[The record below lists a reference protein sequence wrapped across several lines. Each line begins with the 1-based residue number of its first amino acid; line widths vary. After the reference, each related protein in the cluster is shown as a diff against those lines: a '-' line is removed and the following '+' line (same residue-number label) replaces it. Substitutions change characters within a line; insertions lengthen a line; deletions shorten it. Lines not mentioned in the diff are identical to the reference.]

1 MPNGEVQRGRERR
14 SDVDERLAARP
25 PLQRLVRPLTL
36 SRRPS
41 CLLYRRLPGAL
52 CRSFARLLLLLLL
65 ACFTRCCRFTCRGCL
80 PYLCLSLYGFSSC
93 RSAFAAAALSVSSH
107 SKQAEP
113 PPAGGRA
120 FTQQRHWLQPAACRP
135 GYLLSDLACS
145 LADFQVSGLTA
156 KFSGATS
163 GTPRWM
169 RNSLRG
175 LRCNAWLGR
184 SWLVVDLPAF
194 FTTFFL
200 ALHSSPSLASCCS
213 CLICALPAAAA
224 VLA

>member
-1 MPNGEVQRGRERR
+1 M
-14 SDVDERLAARP
+14 
-25 PLQRLVRPLTL
+25 
-36 SRRPS
+36 
-41 CLLYRRLPGAL
+41 LYRRLPGAL
-52 CRSFARLLLLLLL
+52 CRSFARLLLLLLDL
-65 ACFTRCCRFTCRGCL
+65 RFTHSCRFTCRCCP

-93 RSAFAAAALSVSSH
+93 RSAFAAAALSVRSH

-184 SWLVVDLPAF
+184 SWLVVDLRACF
-194 FTTFFL
+194 IAVFL
-200 ALHSSPSLASCCS
+200 ALYSSPSLASFCS
-213 CLICALPAAAA
+213 CLIFALPAAATLLAA
-224 VLA
+224 VVPLSVPLPLRL

>member
-1 MPNGEVQRGRERR
+1 MRNRLHGLRCNGLLGCSRGFDALP
-14 SDVDERLAARP
+14 SLAYPRL
-25 PLQRLVRPLTL
+25 PLT
-36 SRRPS
+36 R
-41 CLLYRRLPGAL
+41 GG
-52 CRSFARLLLLLLL
+52 RLLLDL
-65 ACFTRCCRFTCRGCL
+65 CFTRCRRFTCWGSPL
-80 PYLCLSLYGFSSC
+80 YLCLSLYGFSSC

-169 RNSLRG
+169 R
-175 LRCNAWLGR
+175 
-184 SWLVVDLPAF
+184 
-194 FTTFFL
+194 
-200 ALHSSPSLASCCS
+200 
-213 CLICALPAAAA
+213 
-224 VLA
+224 